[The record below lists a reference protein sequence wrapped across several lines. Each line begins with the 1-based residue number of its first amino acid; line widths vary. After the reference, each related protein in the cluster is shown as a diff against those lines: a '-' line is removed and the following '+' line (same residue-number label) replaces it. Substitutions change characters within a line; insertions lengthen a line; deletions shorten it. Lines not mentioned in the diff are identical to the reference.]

1 MVTESRS
8 IEREVKLAVD
18 ADFELPDLRR
28 VVGGTVGL
36 PEQHTLALYFDT
48 SDLRLWRSDIT
59 LRHRSGEEPGGGT
72 WTLKLPRTGA
82 GLTLDRDELIWPGS
96 SDAVPDEATRIV
108 RGVVRRASLA
118 QIAELKAVRRRV
130 ALRDAAGAPYGE
142 IDDDT
147 VTAVLV
153 GGKVRRFRQIE
164 LELGPGGES
173 VMDAVV
179 AEMRHA
185 GARTDGETKLGK
197 ALRLAGHEAART
209 ARTGPDRRSLMED
222 VVKDSIARSLDR
234 LVGHDIRLRL
244 DESDLATED
253 VHQARVAT
261 RRLRSDL
268 KLLDRELDPVWV
280 SRTRDELKWLGAVL
294 GKVRDADVLGGS
306 LLSTESVTEAG
317 GTLELRVALDDDR
330 RTAARELT
338 TTLAGERYLN
348 LLDRLNAASRLP
360 PLFAPGHRR
369 HKRAGR
375 RGSATARSVLPKLV
389 RKRWRALRRS
399 VRSAG
404 GHPSDVQLHRIR
416 IRAKQLRYAAETA
429 GPVIGKPARRLAAA
443 AEDLQ
448 TVLGEHHDAV
458 AAEHWLRHQAQSGTR
473 SAAFAAGV
481 LVAGERRRQRKL
493 RRRWRAVWDR
503 ADSKKLL
510 DSLG

>member
-1 MVTESRS
+1 MVTVSRS
-8 IEREVKLAVD
+8 IEREVKLAVE

-28 VVGGTVGL
+28 VVGGTVRL

-48 SDLRLWRSDIT
+48 SDLRLWRSNIT

-82 GLTLDRDELIWPGS
+82 GPTLDRDELAWPGP
-96 SDAVPDEATRIV
+96 SDTVPDEATRIV
-108 RGVVRRASLA
+108 RGVVRRASLGR
-118 QIAELKAVRRRV
+118 IAELKAVRRRMV
-130 ALRDAAGAPYGE
+130 LRDADGASCGE
-142 IDDDT
+142 IDDDV
-147 VTAVLV
+147 VTAVVV
-153 GGKVRRFRQIE
+153 GGKSRRFRQIE

-173 VMDAVV
+173 VMNAVV
-179 AEMRHA
+179 VEMRHA

-197 ALRLAGHEAART
+197 ALRLAGHDAART
-209 ARTGPDRRSLMED
+209 ERSGLDRRSLMED
-222 VVKDSIARSLDR
+222 VVKDSIAKSLDR
-234 LVGHDIRLRL
+234 LIEHDIRLRL
-244 DESDLATED
+244 DEADPATED

-268 KLLDRELDPVWV
+268 KLLRRELDPVWV

-306 LLSTESVTEAG
+306 LLTTESVTEAG

-330 RTAARELT
+330 RTAARELA
-338 TTLAGERYLN
+338 TTLAGERYLS

-360 PLFAPGHRR
+360 PLFASGRRR
-369 HKRAGR
+369 HKARGGHGDAAAR
-375 RGSATARSVLPKLV
+375 RVLPGLV
-389 RKRWRALRRS
+389 RKRWRALHRT

-429 GPVIGKPARRLAAA
+429 GPVLGKPARRLAAA

-458 AAEHWLRHQAQSGTR
+458 TAEQWLRHQAQSGTR
-473 SAAFAAGV
+473 SAAFSAGV
-481 LVAGERRRQRKL
+481 LVAGERRRQRTL
-493 RRRWRAVWDR
+493 RRRWHSVWDGLDR
-503 ADSKKLL
+503 KKVRK
-510 DSLG
+510 SLG